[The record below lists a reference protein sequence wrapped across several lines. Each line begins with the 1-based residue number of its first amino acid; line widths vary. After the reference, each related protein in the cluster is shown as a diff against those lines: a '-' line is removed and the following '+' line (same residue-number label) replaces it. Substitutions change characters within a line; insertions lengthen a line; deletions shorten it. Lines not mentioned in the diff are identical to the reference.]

1 MARSKPSVALGAT
14 IDLNRVATWVQVV
27 DSGSITAAA
36 RTLGRPKSSVSRAVK
51 HLEEELGLTLLSRTT
66 RRLKLTR
73 AGERYL
79 QGARE
84 ALRVLDEA
92 HAELVSADGV
102 PRGTVRITAP
112 FDPSR
117 RLGHALAEALST
129 FTDRYPQV
137 FVDLMFTGRRADLL
151 AEGIDLAVRAGT
163 LEDETLV
170 ARKLSGGVLVLAAAP
185 SYVAAHGVP
194 RKLSDLARHQ
204 VILFNSPLGSMQL
217 KLTGNSGSESVT
229 VRGSINVDEISSLLL
244 FAERGAGIA
253 FLPDSV
259 VEDSL
264 GEGRLVRVLP
274 QYSRRDASLYLVYPA
289 LRQVPRRV
297 ALLREH
303 LYAGLKAALAGRT
316 C

>member
-1 MARSKPSVALGAT
+1 MARSQPNVATGAT

-27 DSGSITAAA
+27 ESGSITAAA
-36 RTLGRPKSSVSRAVK
+36 RSLGRPKSSVSRAVK

-66 RRLKLTR
+66 RRIKLTR

-84 ALRVLDEA
+84 ALRVLGEA
-92 HAELVSADGV
+92 HAELVSADGA

-117 RLGHALAEALST
+117 RLGSAIAEALST
-129 FTDRYPQV
+129 FTSRYPQV

-151 AEGIDLAVRAGT
+151 AEGIDLALRAGNI
-163 LEDETLV
+163 EDDSLV
-170 ARKLSGGVLVLAAAP
+170 ARKLSGGQLVLAAAP
-185 SYVAAHGVP
+185 SYLAVHGAP
-194 RKLSDLARHQ
+194 RKLADLAQHR
-204 VILFNSPLGSMQL
+204 VVLFNSPLGSMQL
-217 KLTGNSGSESVT
+217 KLTGTSGTERVT
-229 VRGSINVDEISSLLL
+229 VRGPINVDEISSLLL
-244 FAERGAGIA
+244 FAEHGAGVALI
-253 FLPDSV
+253 PDSI

-264 GEGRLVRVLP
+264 REGRLERILP

-303 LYAGLKAALAGRT
+303 LYASLKGVFSGRS